1 MEVGVIKRAIF
12 ITIVLGVLS
21 YSALYVSEVSVSQS
35 WEAPEIT
42 IAEEWQIEPISGQ
55 VVVAILDTGVD
66 GDHVDLAG
74 KVHSEV
80 NFSDSSTPDD
90 LYGHG
95 THCAGI
101 ITSIAPNCS
110 LLNVKVA
117 NDQGR
122 CYCRSIAQ
130 GIEWAVDHNASVIN
144 VSLCVHEPCDELEA
158 AVNYAWQHGVVIIAA
173 ACSLEKGRPITCYPA
188 LYEQCIAVTAVK
200 DDGSPIPLMI
210 YEDWIDFEA
219 PGSGVYSTL
228 PDDNYGFKTGAS
240 PAVAYFSGQVA
251 SIMAGD

>member
-1 MEVGVIKRAIF
+1 MIKRALF
-12 ITIVLGVLS
+12 ITILLGVLS
-21 YSALYVSEVSVSQS
+21 YSALYVSDVSVSQ
-35 WEAPEIT
+35 WGETHITT
-42 IAEEWQIEPISGQ
+42 IAEEWQIAPISGQ

-74 KVHSEV
+74 KVHSEA
-80 NFSDSSTPDD
+80 NFSDSPTTDD

-101 ITSIAPNCS
+101 ITSIAPDCV

-117 NDQGR
+117 DDWGR
-122 CYCRSIAQ
+122 CSGINVAQ
-130 GIEWAVDHNASVIN
+130 GIEWAVEHGASVVN
-144 VSLCVHEPCDELEA
+144 VSLCVYSPCDELEA
-158 AVNYAWQHGVVIIAA
+158 TVNYAWQHGVVIIAA